1 MALGIAP
8 FEGVQASSDRTSMM
22 SGGTGAFKR
31 CLRFSRRYAV
41 HKTLLSE
48 EAGASR
54 LRAVLGCCMSILERR
69 GDCLS
74 PTDLR
79 IAPSDTGARD
89 LLRRS
94 NYGDFGRGGDPDL
107 MPMGMMHVRHVLV
120 AVAHRLLAMQVCVRL
135 S

>member
-1 MALGIAP
+1 MERPRWNFCCLS
-8 FEGVQASSDRTSMM
+8 QN
-22 SGGTGAFKR
+22 GGLN
-31 CLRFSRRYAV
+31 LR
-41 HKTLLSE
+41 E
-48 EAGASR
+48 
-54 LRAVLGCCMSILERR
+54 
-69 GDCLS
+69 LS